1 VIGELEPYPAYKDSG
16 LSWLGEMP
24 SHWQTQRSKYLFRE
38 ADLRSIA
45 GTEQRLSMS
54 QRHGLIPSS
63 HLEKRT
69 LVSESNVGGKLCEA
83 GDLVLNRLKAHLGV
97 VAVSPMRGVVSP
109 DYTVLRPLGTAN
121 HDYFCAVYRSPHCG
135 EELRRRAKGI
145 VEGFWRLYTD
155 DFYDIRVPVPPPD
168 EQAAIMRFLS
178 WTNARLER
186 SIRAKRKGIALL
198 MEQKQVVI
206 QRAVTNGLDGNS
218 QVKATGIPWLSQ
230 IPQHWEV
237 RRLRTLVRAI
247 DQGVSPLAEGFL
259 AEGDSWGVLKSGCVN
274 RGVFRETEHKR
285 LARGFDIDPAIAVK
299 VGDVLISR
307 ACGSPSLVGS
317 VARVRSLRYRLILSD
332 KTFRASFRD
341 SVDPDFMVYAM
352 NCRYYRHQVE
362 QAISGAEGMANN
374 LPLSSLKDFRF
385 AIPPKAEATRIAEQ
399 LSKDTLAIDK
409 RVAHLEGEIELLR
422 EYRTRLVADLVTGRL
437 DVRQAVERLP
447 ARIDVDTVDEGIDEA
462 DDAELVDAEE
472 AT

>member
-1 VIGELEPYPAYKDSG
+1 MIGELKPYPAYKESG
-16 LSWLGEMP
+16 LSWLGQMP
-24 SHWQTQRSKYLFRE
+24 DHWQTRRSKYLFRE
-38 ADLRSIA
+38 VDLRSKT
-45 GTEQRLSMS
+45 GTERRLSMS
-54 QRHGLIPSS
+54 QQRGLIPSS
-63 HLEKRT
+63 QLDQRT

-109 DYTVLRPLGTAN
+109 DYTVFRPLGTAN
-121 HDYFCAVYRSPHCG
+121 HDYFCAVYRSPYCG

-155 DFYDIRVPVPPPD
+155 DFYDIRVPVPPPG
-168 EQAAIMRFLS
+168 EQAAIMRFLA
-178 WTNARLER
+178 WANGRLER

-198 MEQKQVVI
+198 IEQKQIVI
-206 QRAVTNGLDGNS
+206 QRAVTHGLDRNAE
-218 QVKATGIPWLSQ
+218 VKATGIPWLGH
-230 IPQHWEV
+230 IPLHWEV
-237 RRLRTLVRAI
+237 RRLRTLVRKI

-332 KTFRASFRD
+332 KTFRATFRD

-385 AIPPKAEATRIAEQ
+385 AIPPKAEARRIAEK
-399 LSKDTLAIDK
+399 LSTDTAAIDT

-422 EYRTRLVADLVTGRL
+422 EYRTRLIADLVTGRL
-437 DVRQAVERLP
+437 DVRQAVNRLP
-447 ARIDVDTVDEGIDEA
+447 AGMDVDTSVQGIDDA
-462 DDAELVDAEE
+462 DDAELSDAEE
-472 AT
+472 AA